1 MCSIVIGKHVYNN
14 VKFWNINDT
23 ICGAAA
29 FEFTQDQPNVYHCIL
44 RAEFKIEI
52 AASQGPT
59 SPLFNINSSLPKHN
73 SFPSF
78 NLSTEKASTISPSSS
93 LDFLNNNIISARG
106 LAPRTSHTPLPP
118 IACTENN
125 ARSHSIG
132 YGDLSRQSQSAPYSA
147 CDADGVDL
155 RGTYVPLPEEGLY
168 PRFKSKSIRSV
179 AKYSPHV
186 ILFLSPPAQMRRYF
200 IGQDPFSSPT
210 QFCLPDSMLSFR
222 QQQQQQDRVG
232 IPPLRLLNSE
242 SNDRGRGREKS
253 VLLGDNPCLEAEK
266 RATGT
271 GVTLDPQEQC
281 LKSATVNQPEIQLS
295 HLTLNWNA
303 SLPSVCSSEPV
314 CSSITN
320 TDVLLHPT
328 AQPVRLLPPPL
339 QLLLADPNEQQQQS
353 STVVKELPSP
363 PFMPLNFNL
372 TPVQKPSSITLP
384 SLSSIIPDNDINMLS
399 DSKDPMRDSGGNQA
413 TGSTRG
419 EAMTEYAGG
428 GSSSSAIGVISA
440 GTDPVFVQ
448 SNQQDLL
455 RAGAGSDA
463 MKNDAQYARSQME
476 PPRQKRRM
484 IGSEYV
490 FPISG
495 HQRMS
500 RVAIHPHNASR
511 VPNDGT
517 HCCGWDDC
525 AMKFGTVEELTN
537 HLQAA
542 HISRKTPFSCLWK
555 NCSRQGKPFSNHSGL
570 FRHLRYHTGDK
581 PCKCTLGGCA
591 FTSVDNGE
599 LKRHMK
605 LVHHMDV
612 P

>member
-1 MCSIVIGKHVYNN
+1 
-14 VKFWNINDT
+14 
-23 ICGAAA
+23 
-29 FEFTQDQPNVYHCIL
+29 
-44 RAEFKIEI
+44 
-52 AASQGPT
+52 
-59 SPLFNINSSLPKHN
+59 
-73 SFPSF
+73 
-78 NLSTEKASTISPSSS
+78 
-93 LDFLNNNIISARG
+93 
-106 LAPRTSHTPLPP
+106 
-118 IACTENN
+118 
-125 ARSHSIG
+125 
-132 YGDLSRQSQSAPYSA
+132 
-147 CDADGVDL
+147 
-155 RGTYVPLPEEGLY
+155 
-168 PRFKSKSIRSV
+168 
-179 AKYSPHV
+179 
-186 ILFLSPPAQMRRYF
+186 MRRYF

-210 QFCLPDSMLSFR
+210 QFCLPDNVLSFR
-222 QQQQQQDRVG
+222 RQQEQQDRVE
-232 IPPLRLLNSE
+232 IPPLRLLSSE
-242 SNDRGRGREKS
+242 PNDRGRRRKNS
-253 VLLGDNPCLEAEK
+253 LLLGGNPCLEAEK
-266 RATGT
+266 RTTGT
-271 GVTLDPQEQC
+271 GVILDSQEQGPRP
-281 LKSATVNQPEIQLS
+281 AAANQPEIQLS

-303 SLPSVCSSEPV
+303 SLPSLCSSEPV
-314 CSSITN
+314 CSTITN
-320 TDVLLHPT
+320 TDVLLHST

-339 QLLLADPNEQQQQS
+339 QLLQVDPNEQQQQQS
-353 STVVKELPSP
+353 STVTKEIPSP

-384 SLSSIIPDNDINMLS
+384 SLSSIIPDNDINMLP
-399 DSKDPMRDSGGNQA
+399 DSKDPIRDSGGGNQA

-419 EAMTEYAGG
+419 ETMTEYTT
-428 GSSSSAIGVISA
+428 SSSSSTIGVISA

-455 RAGAGSDA
+455 RAGAGGDA
-463 MKNDAQYARSQME
+463 LKNDAQYARDQME
-476 PPRQKRRM
+476 PPRYKRRR

-525 AMKFGTVEELTN
+525 AMKFETVEELTN
-537 HLQAA
+537 HLQTA

-605 LVHHMDV
+605 LVHHMDI